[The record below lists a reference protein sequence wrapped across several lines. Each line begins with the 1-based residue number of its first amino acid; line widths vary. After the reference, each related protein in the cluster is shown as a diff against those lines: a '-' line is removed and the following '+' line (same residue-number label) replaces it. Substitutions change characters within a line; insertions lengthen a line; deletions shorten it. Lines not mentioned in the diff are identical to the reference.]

1 MPTSRIVLADDQV
14 LVRAGIR
21 ALLESLPE
29 CTVVDECADGTL
41 AIDRVRRHQPDILVL
56 DIAMPG
62 PSGIDVAREIRRFD
76 TQVRILILSSIDRVE
91 VVEQAIAAGADG
103 YLLKDFLLAE
113 LQHAIETT
121 RAGESYFSPR
131 LVAERDGANGQG
143 KCALTTRQSE
153 VLRRVASGMT
163 TKEIA
168 RELGISP
175 KTVEFHRGQLMEKL
189 GVRDVTG
196 LTRYAVQNGIL

>member
-1 MPTSRIVLADDQV
+1 MTTSRIVLADDQV

-21 ALLESLPE
+21 ALLESLPD
-29 CTVVDECADGTL
+29 CTVVDECADGPL
-41 AIDRVRRHQPDILVL
+41 AIDSVRRHQPDMLVL

-62 PSGIDVAREIRRFD
+62 PSGIDVAHEIRRFD
-76 TQVRILILSSIDRVE
+76 SNVRILILSSIDRAE
-91 VVEQAIAAGADG
+91 IVEQAIAAGADG

-113 LQHAIETT
+113 LKEAIAAT
-121 RAGESYFSPR
+121 RAGDRYFSPR
-131 LVAERDGANGQG
+131 LASERNGANGHG
-143 KCALTTRQSE
+143 KGALTSRQSE

-175 KTVEFHRGQLMEKL
+175 KTVEFHRSQLMEKL

-196 LTRYAVQNGIL
+196 LTRYAVQNGVL